1 MDTNAVQ
8 TALSRLGYAPGP
20 IDGAWGAKTKGAVVS
35 FQAAK
40 GLTADGIVGPKT
52 IAALQA
58 AVAEMRP
65 ASPAPSAARPPAVTA
80 GAGRGI
86 VPADWMPAARIERII
101 FHWTAGNHKA
111 SGLDRAHY
119 HILIEG
125 DGKLVRGTPSIAANG
140 IGGTG
145 PRASHTLNLNTGSIG
160 VSLCCMAGAVES
172 PFNAGKAPMTAV
184 QWATLPD
191 VIADLC
197 RRYSIPVTPRTVLSH
212 AEVQGML
219 GVKQKQKWDVSR
231 LAFDPSVKGA
241 KACGDLLRAAVLAR
255 I

>member
-1 MDTNAVQ
+1 MDTTAVQ

-40 GLTADGIVGPKT
+40 GLTADGVLGPKT

-65 ASPAPSAARPPAVTA
+65 VAKAPTQAVEAPAKVQV
-80 GAGRGI
+80 GGI

-101 FHWTAGNHKA
+101 FHWTAGSHRA
-111 SGLDRAHY
+111 SGLDRSHY
-119 HILIEG
+119 HILIEV
-125 DGKLVRGTPSIAANG
+125 DGKLVCGTPSIAANG

-145 PRASHTLNLNTGSIG
+145 PRASHTLSCNTGSIG

-172 PFNAGKAPMTAV
+172 PFRAGSAPMSAV
-184 QWATLPD
+184 QWKTLAD
-191 VIADLC
+191 VLADLC
-197 RRYSIPVTPRTVLSH
+197 RRYGVPVTPKTVLSH
-212 AEVQGML
+212 AEVQSNL
-219 GVKQKQKWDVSR
+219 GIRQRGKWDVAR
-231 LAFDPSVKGA
+231 LAFDPSIVGA
-241 KACGDLLRAAVLAR
+241 KACGDAMRAMVGAR
-255 I
+255 L